1 MNTATIEYFKRMA
14 RAWQNVY
21 DTEGLLPG
29 ITLSQDQQLVI
40 QQDEEHMLITGSAG
54 SGKSIV
60 LIAKLLKFMELEEPG
75 KRILYVTFN
84 KTLRD
89 DAEKR
94 LKKSPKYEELSK
106 KHTLHM
112 FTFHYMAYVLLREL
126 GFEDVQNL
134 NTSPKW
140 LERQESL
147 LRTKIQ
153 IIKDRFE
160 RSPQAKQLPKL
171 FSTHTPKF
179 LLEEFF
185 WMKANG
191 YVDKETYLTKERTG
205 RGSST
210 PLNKNQ
216 RETVYVLFQQ
226 YNDFLKNEMH
236 NYMDIEDYALK
247 LLGVMNQLPP
257 HLFYDAIFVDEVQD
271 LQPMQIKVLAKL
283 AKKMLVLT
291 GDPKQRI
298 YKRTPHSYLALG
310 INIQGRCNKILREN
324 FRSTKQIMSFA
335 GCLKFEDLEK
345 ERDEK
350 DIFKREGSKPKV
362 LYFPEFK
369 KAIDYIEKKV
379 DTLFRKHEGESI
391 RIAVIHRQDDL
402 IQRNVSIPAKQEL
415 ARRFSLLSAEQY
427 HHMDI
432 DSDKRVL
439 FFTDVYNVKGL
450 EFDYVFILD
459 FDKNHYPLKSKVDRV
474 LKNPGANSQRLIKED
489 LNSINQ
495 EEKRLL
501 YVAITRAKKEVYLLW
516 WGNGEENASPYLA
529 EFDEALYERK
539 DINI

>member
-1 MNTATIEYFKRMA
+1 MN
-14 RAWQNVY
+14 
-21 DTEGLLPG
+21 
-29 ITLSQDQQLVI
+29 
-40 QQDEEHMLITGSAG
+40 
-54 SGKSIV
+54 
-60 LIAKLLKFMELEEPG
+60 
-75 KRILYVTFN
+75 
-84 KTLRD
+84 
-89 DAEKR
+89 
-94 LKKSPKYEELSK
+94 
-106 KHTLHM
+106 
-112 FTFHYMAYVLLREL
+112 TFHYTAYVLLHEL
-126 GFEDVQNL
+126 GFEDVKNL
-134 NTSPKW
+134 NTSPKR
-140 LERQESL
+140 LEQQESL

-153 IIKDRFE
+153 IIKERFE
-160 RSPQAKQLPKL
+160 RSSEAIQLPKL

-216 RETVYVLFQQ
+216 RETVYALFEQ

-257 HLFYDAIFVDEVQD
+257 HLGYDAIFVDEVQD

-298 YKRTPHSYLALG
+298 YKRTPHSYVALG
-310 INIQGRCNKILREN
+310 INIQGRRNKILREN
-324 FRSTKQIMSFA
+324 FRSTKQIMNFA
-335 GCLKFEDLEK
+335 GCLKFEDIDK
-345 ERDEK
+345 DRDER
-350 DIFKREGSKPKV
+350 DIFKRDGNKPKV
-362 LYFPEFK
+362 LNFPEFN
-369 KAIDYIEKKV
+369 KAINYIEKKA
-379 DTLFRKHEGESI
+379 DTLFRQNEGESI

-402 IQRNVSIPAKQEL
+402 IQRKIPIPAKQEL
-415 ARRFSLLSAEQY
+415 DRRFSVLSAEQY

-432 DSDKRVL
+432 DSDKRIL

-450 EFDYVFILD
+450 EFDYVFIMD
-459 FDKNHYPLKSKVDRV
+459 FDKNHYPLKSKVDGV
-474 LKNPGANSQRLIKED
+474 KNNPGANSKRRIKED
-489 LNSINQ
+489 LISIDQ

-529 EFDEALYERK
+529 EFDEALYERV
-539 DINI
+539 DPVR